1 MQKHRFYGEVYAYY
15 IDNFIPIYGMVV
27 INVKKNY
34 VGEDQFK
41 LNLRQRHKTDIIEFL
56 CEIKKISVNL

>member
-1 MQKHRFYGEVYAYY
+1 MQKNRFYGEVYAYY

-41 LNLRQRHKTDIIEFL
+41 LNLRQRNKTDIIEFL

>member
-1 MQKHRFYGEVYAYY
+1 MQKNGFYGEVYAYY

-41 LNLRQRHKTDIIEFL
+41 LNLRQRNKTDIIGFL
-56 CEIKKISVNL
+56 CEIKNISVNL

>member
-1 MQKHRFYGEVYAYY
+1 MQKNRFYGEVSAYY

-41 LNLRQRHKTDIIEFL
+41 LNLRQRNKTDIIGFL
-56 CEIKKISVNL
+56 CEIKNISVNL

>member
-1 MQKHRFYGEVYAYY
+1 MQKNRFYGEVYAYY

-41 LNLRQRHKTDIIEFL
+41 LNLRQRNKTDIIGFL
-56 CEIKKISVNL
+56 CEIKNISVNL